1 MLSNIIFDEFNTDNV
16 LRHIR
21 ALCEYH
27 RISVTDEYEE
37 ACSYV
42 EDVFRSEGLDVERIY
57 FPACEDVEF
66 LGYKSVKKWI
76 IRSARLEIVYPNGD
90 KLSEFGLS
98 PVLADFSLEPMS
110 VVQRSAPTPSD
121 YVECELIVVENCYDP
136 ESYSEKVRGNIVLV
150 RGEADKV
157 RAIAVEKY
165 GAMGIVTDKTE
176 SRSMR
181 KDPDLLDARVYQSFW
196 WFGGEKKTFGF
207 VITPR
212 QGMAL
217 RRLLKESKVIVRAS
231 VNSEFRDDRFSIV
244 TATLRGFGDEEIW
257 VISHIDHPKP
267 SAEDNASGVSI
278 SMEIARTLN
287 RLILSGK
294 IPEFRRSIRFI
305 YTTEFMG
312 TAAYA
317 ALRYEDIRSGKII
330 GAINLDMVAASE
342 DYGGALLIIEP
353 PYETGSYVAPLMRWL
368 MNYLISTDIKFAGQ
382 EDIAMFKWGIS
393 KFSAGSDYYI
403 LSDPIV
409 GVSTV
414 GFNRWPYKYYH
425 TTKDTPDKID
435 PMSAKRVGVLA
446 SVFLCILA
454 TMDPE
459 AADWL
464 SEITKGYYTELMLN
478 LTMEAWTR
486 VLGNHKAIIFK
497 TPGYPYRETFSRAIG
512 LINLIL
518 SAGKKSLVLLR
529 RNIGEWWDYEADLKE
544 LEENAMEAMKKI
556 KEIFAFYA
564 NEELERPL
572 ELDEKYA
579 KIIPMRTGKLFDL
592 EGQIAPLTYEKLKA
606 WRDIKSSIPQYKY
619 YPILDITLFKA
630 DGKKTLDR
638 IIREVY
644 YEFGIWAPEGIAR
657 FFEFLEKIDVVK
669 LVRK

>member
-1 MLSNIIFDEFNTDNV
+1 M
-16 LRHIR
+16 
-21 ALCEYH
+21 
-27 RISVTDEYEE
+27 
-37 ACSYV
+37 
-42 EDVFRSEGLDVERIY
+42 
-57 FPACEDVEF
+57 
-66 LGYKSVKKWI
+66 
-76 IRSARLEIVYPNGD
+76 
-90 KLSEFGLS
+90 
-98 PVLADFSLEPMS
+98 
-110 VVQRSAPTPSD
+110 
-121 YVECELIVVENCYDP
+121 
-136 ESYSEKVRGNIVLV
+136 

-231 VNSEFRDDRFSIV
+231 MDSEFRDDRFSIV